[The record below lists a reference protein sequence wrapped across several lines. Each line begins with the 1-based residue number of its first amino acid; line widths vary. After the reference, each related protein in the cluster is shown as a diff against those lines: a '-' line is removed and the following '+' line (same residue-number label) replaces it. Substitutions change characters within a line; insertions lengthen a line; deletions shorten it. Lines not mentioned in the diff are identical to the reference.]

1 MSTADRWALLDVTD
15 GLDHAVVLLR
25 GTREACLKEEMRKR
39 TARDTRIEATPVELL
54 PAPSDCACKGQITK
68 GEPGLSLCTNTGDG
82 PLAQVER
89 AAAAPGEA
97 RSVVER
103 SASGRK
109 QVVGGHGSV
118 GRPGASAERAAR
130 YHAPEDTAESTR
142 RRARWQPPLNADAE
156 NPHSDADGGL

>member
-1 MSTADRWALLDVTD
+1 M
-15 GLDHAVVLLR
+15 
-25 GTREACLKEEMRKR
+25 
-39 TARDTRIEATPVELL
+39 ELL

-68 GEPGLSLCTNTGDG
+68 GEHGLSLCTNTGDG